1 MEAKLKLTGDGSHT
15 LFVPEFGEHY
25 HSVFGAIQESQH
37 VFFDAG
43 FIYVVNGKQEI
54 HLLEIGFGT
63 GLNALLTLIKKGDAM
78 VHYAAVEAFPL
89 AAEMTSLLNYPSI
102 FDHPDAE
109 TLFRK
114 LHDAPWGDLTA
125 ISSTFNLLKIHATL
139 EAFRP
144 GAKKFNLIY
153 FDAFAPEV
161 QPELWTA
168 EVFRKMHTAL
178 ADGGLLVT
186 YSVKGIVKRALK
198 EAGFMIEKLAGPPG
212 KRQMLRAFKR

>member
-15 LFVPEFGEHY
+15 LFVPELGEHY

-43 FIYVVNGKQEI
+43 FSYAIDGKLEI

-63 GLNALLTLIKKGDAM
+63 GLNALLTLIKKGDAP

-89 AAEMTSLLNYPSI
+89 APEMTGKLNYPSL
-102 FDHPDAE
+102 FGHPDAE
-109 TLFRK
+109 AIFRK
-114 LHDAPWGDLTA
+114 LHDAPWGDDTA
-125 ISSTFNLLKIHATL
+125 ISSTFNLLKIHTTL
-139 EAFRP
+139 QAFRP

-178 ADGGLLVT
+178 ADGGVLVT

-198 EAGFMIEKLAGPPG
+198 EAGFTIEKLTGPPG
-212 KRQMLRAFKR
+212 KRHMLRAIKQ